1 MTVQL
6 SPPDDYAGG
15 NLEFVGN
22 RHASERELGAA
33 TIFPAYVGHRVTPVE
48 RGTRR
53 SPVAWVYGPSFR

>member
-22 RHASERELGAA
+22 RHPSGRELGDDLSGLC
-33 TIFPAYVGHRVTPVE
+33 GHRVTPVE